1 MLSQKFS
8 LAIYVQMKNF
18 QLTNSEDR
26 RAYNSEGRRDDN
38 SKGNFLEDKLLEPI
52 FPGLTLIGNM

>member
-1 MLSQKFS
+1 MSSENFS
-8 LAIYVQMKNF
+8 LGPYVQIKMSSENFSLGPYVQMKNF

-38 SKGNFLEDKLLEPI
+38 SKGTF
-52 FPGLTLIGNM
+52 